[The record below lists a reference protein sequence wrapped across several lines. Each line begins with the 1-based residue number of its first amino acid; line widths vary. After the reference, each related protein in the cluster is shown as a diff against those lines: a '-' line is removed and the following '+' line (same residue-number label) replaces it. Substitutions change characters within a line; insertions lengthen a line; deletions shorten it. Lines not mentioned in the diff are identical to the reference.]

1 MKFQSYSQIL
11 SVVVYVTNFNMCNF
25 IIITFSA
32 LKLQVAL
39 YFRNRLAPSVNIES
53 RTVTLWHL
61 VLKKNIILYVF
72 FKACRGIS
80 YMHLMKII
88 LELKKKT
95 KSNAYENL
103 WFTKNIAR
111 SAFFFLMYY
120 PASWMSPVLYVHSW
134 YSAYFKSYGYS
145 KPSKDMFFPL
155 GYAMIL

>member
-53 RTVTLWHL
+53 RTVTLWRL
-61 VLKKNIILYVF
+61 VKKNIILYVF

-88 LELKKKT
+88 LELKKKRKVMHAW
-95 KSNAYENL
+95 KSLIYQ
-103 WFTKNIAR
+103 KYCKI
-111 SAFFFLMYY
+111 SIFFLVYY
-120 PASWMSPVLYVHSW
+120 PASWMSPVLYVHS

-145 KPSKDMFFPL
+145 KPYKDMFFPL

>member
-88 LELKKKT
+88 LEFKKKNP
-95 KSNAYENL
+95 KSNACMKIFDL
-103 WFTKNIAR
+103 PKILQDQH
-111 SAFFFLMYY
+111 FFSY
-120 PASWMSPVLYVHSW
+120 VLS
-134 YSAYFKSYGYS
+134 G
-145 KPSKDMFFPL
+145 
-155 GYAMIL
+155 ILDVAGIIRTFI